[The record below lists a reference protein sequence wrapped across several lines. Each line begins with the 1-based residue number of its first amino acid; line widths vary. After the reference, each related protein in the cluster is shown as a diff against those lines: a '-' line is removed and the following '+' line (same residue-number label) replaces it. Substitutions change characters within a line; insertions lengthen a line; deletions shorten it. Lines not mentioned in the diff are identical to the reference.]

1 VLCLDAAAFGVPR
14 PAVLDH
20 LLAIG
25 HAFVLVENGTVVGY
39 AIERAF
45 GLGSVVGPVVATTE
59 PDAIALSNA
68 AARAG
73 FLRVDRASKAANFGR
88 HLTACGLTPASESP
102 AMLRGDWPA
111 HLRARQPRPGLGDS
125 DMHRIIIIGRGLVG
139 SAAGRHL
146 WALTDGVAVLGP
158 DEPADRAAHTGVF
171 ASHYDE
177 GRITRVVDRDPA
189 WAVTAKR
196 SIDRYADLEARSGI
210 RFFTNAGY
218 LGIGPARSEYLDR
231 SEAMART
238 FGADTTRLD
247 AAGIAA
253 RFPFLAVPDGAEG
266 LYKGGR
272 AGYVSPRVMVRAQTE
287 VARQQ
292 GALII
297 ADEATSVRATAD
309 GVEIDTGRGG
319 TLRAERVLV
328 AIGAFTNACGLLPI
342 DLKLRVFGRTVVLA
356 HIDDGL
362 LAELGG
368 MPAVI
373 DAESGA
379 YILPPIRYPDGCHYL
394 KIGIGSTADPE
405 LRSLPDL
412 IAWFKSVGSADN
424 RRDFQAFLTRLIP
437 TLDRCRHWHT
447 DTCAVTW
454 TATSL
459 PYIDHALDDR
469 LAVAVVCNGK
479 GAKSSHDWGWLA
491 ARLAAG
497 LEWDHPVRRERLR
510 LPAEIR

>member
-1 VLCLDAAAFGVPR
+1 
-14 PAVLDH
+14 
-20 LLAIG
+20 
-25 HAFVLVENGTVVGY
+25 
-39 AIERAF
+39 
-45 GLGSVVGPVVATTE
+45 
-59 PDAIALSNA
+59 
-68 AARAG
+68 
-73 FLRVDRASKAANFGR
+73 
-88 HLTACGLTPASESP
+88 
-102 AMLRGDWPA
+102 
-111 HLRARQPRPGLGDS
+111 
-125 DMHRIIIIGRGLVG
+125 MHRIIVIGRGLVG
-139 SAAGRHL
+139 SAASRHL
-146 WALTDGVAVLGP
+146 SALTDGVAVLGP

-196 SIDRYADLEARSGI
+196 SIDRYADIETRSGI

-218 LGIGPARSEYLDR
+218 LGIGAAGSDYLDR
-231 SEAMART
+231 SEAVARM

-253 RFPFLAVPDGAEG
+253 RFPFMAVPDGAEG
-266 LYKGGR
+266 LYESLR
-272 AGYVSPRVMVRAQTE
+272 AGYVSPRAMVRAQTE

-292 GALII
+292 GAVII
-297 ADEATSVRATAD
+297 ADEAISVRAIAE
-309 GVEIDTGRGG
+309 GVEVGTARGS

-328 AIGAFTNACGLLPI
+328 ATGAFTDACGLLPV

-368 MPAVI
+368 MPALT

-379 YILPPIRYPDGCHYL
+379 YILPPIRYPDGRHYL

-412 IAWFKSVGSADN
+412 TGWFKSAGSAEN

-437 TLDRCRHWHT
+437 ALNRCRHWHT
-447 DTCAVTW
+447 NTCAVTW
-454 TATSL
+454 TVTGL
-459 PYIDHALDDR
+459 PYIDHVLDDR
-469 LAVAVVCNGK
+469 IAVAVVCNGK
-479 GAKSSHDWGWLA
+479 GAKSSDDWGWLA
-491 ARLAAG
+491 ARLVAG
-497 LEWDHPVRRERLR
+497 LEWDHPVSRKRLR
-510 LPAEIR
+510 LPAEMRQADPSRGMAGISATSTLA